1 MELFFDILSTVFP
14 SIIILIIVY
23 LMMSGFM
30 DNEDKRRQ
38 SELRRERSKQSLPV
52 RLQAHERLALFL
64 ERISPNSLVVR
75 VKAGQLSNV
84 AYLHVMKTQIRTEF
98 EHNLSQQIYVAEP
111 VWDMVVTAKSAMV
124 SLLNTTSAELGAEAS
139 GAELA
144 EAVLLAAMAMKQ
156 FPTKVALIKLRAS
169 ISAEF

>member
-1 MELFFDILSTVFP
+1 MELFFEIISTVFP

-30 DNEDKRRQ
+30 DNEDKRRRA
-38 SELRRERSKQSLPV
+38 ELRRERSKQSLPV

-64 ERISPNSLVVR
+64 ERISPNSLMVR
-75 VKAGQLSNV
+75 VNAEQLSNA
-84 AYLHVMKTQIRTEF
+84 AYLNMMKDQIRTEF

-111 VWDMVVTAKSAMV
+111 VWETVVIAKSAMV

-144 EAVLLAAMAMKQ
+144 EAVLLASMAMEK
-156 FPTKVALIKLRAS
+156 FPTKVALVKLRAS
-169 ISAEF
+169 IAAEF